1 MMRAEKSNTGNS
13 PRAGITASRVG
24 AKDMPCADEA
34 PTKGERTFGIL
45 LQQS

>member
-1 MMRAEKSNTGNS
+1 
-13 PRAGITASRVG
+13 VG

>member
-13 PRAGITASRVG
+13 PRAGITAG
-24 AKDMPCADEA
+24 AARESEMPRSDEA